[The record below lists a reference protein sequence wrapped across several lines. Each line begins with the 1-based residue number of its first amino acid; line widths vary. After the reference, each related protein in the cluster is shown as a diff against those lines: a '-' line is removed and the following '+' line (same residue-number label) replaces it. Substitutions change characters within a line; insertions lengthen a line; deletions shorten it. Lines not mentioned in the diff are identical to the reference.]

1 MAKILIKNGRIWD
14 GEKFFHGDILTQGRH
29 IRKIDHLIDEKADF
43 IYDAAGKIVSS
54 GLVDIHVHLK
64 GVSCDDFGIQAEMSS
79 IPFGVTAVNEVAG
92 VQGDRALLDSLA
104 VKNTVFV
111 AANIQD
117 NHAYF
122 ENAEKHMARYGDKV
136 IGIKAY
142 FDTTSPEIRDITPL
156 KEICDYARSRNLM
169 VMVHCSHSPVS
180 MMEIIETLSSGDIL
194 THAFHG
200 GKHSCAENAF
210 EALRLAKEKGVI
222 IDTGFAGHVH
232 TDFKNFEAAID
243 AGILPDTIS
252 TDITCCSAYMRGG
265 RYGMTMCMS
274 IARLLGMNEKDIFK
288 AVTSAPAKV
297 LHKEGQWG
305 SAKEGSVADL
315 AVFDYTDEGFDL
327 TDHAG
332 NHIKSTTGYR
342 CVLTVVDGQ
351 ILYRR

>member
-14 GEKFFHGDILTQGRH
+14 GEAFFPGDILIHGKH
-29 IRKIDHLIDEKADF
+29 IRKIASGIEEKVDF
-43 IYDAAGKIVSS
+43 VYDASSKIVSA

-64 GVSCDDFGIQAEMSS
+64 GVSCDDFGIQAEMCS

-92 VQGDRALLDSLA
+92 VQGDRALLDSFA

-111 AANIQD
+111 AANIKD
-117 NHAYF
+117 NRAYF
-122 ENAEKHMARYGDKV
+122 ENAEKHMRQYGDKV

-142 FDTTSPEIRDITPL
+142 FDTTSPDIRDITPL
-156 KEICDYARSRNLM
+156 TEICAYARSKNLM
-169 VMVHCSHSPVS
+169 VMVHCSHSPTS
-180 MMEIIETLSSGDIL
+180 MAEIIEALSPGDIL

-200 GKHSCAENAF
+200 GENTCTENDF
-210 EALRLAKEKGVI
+210 QALKLAREKGVI

-232 TDFKNFEAAID
+232 TDFKNLETAIAA
-243 AGILPDTIS
+243 GFLPGTIS

-274 IARLLGMNEKDIFK
+274 IAKHLGMDEEAIFK
-288 AVTSAPAKV
+288 AVTATPARV
-297 LHKEGQWG
+297 LGKENQWG
-305 SAKEGSVADL
+305 HLQEGSIADL

-332 NHIKSTTGYR
+332 NHIHSTTGYR

-351 ILYRR
+351 IVYRY